1 MSSSKLY
8 VGNLSFKTTEAE
20 LTETFSAYGT
30 VARATIVTD
39 RETGRARGFA
49 FVEMS
54 SASEAQAAIDGLDG
68 KSLDGRQI
76 QVNVARP
83 REDRG
88 GGAGGGRGGGG
99 GGRDGGGGGRQSR
112 W

>member
-1 MSSSKLY
+1 MSNSKLY
-8 VGNLSFKTTEAE
+8 VGNLSFNTTEAD
-20 LTETFSAYGT
+20 LSATFGAHGT
-30 VARATIVTD
+30 VSRATIVTD

-49 FVEMS
+49 FVEMG
-54 SASEAQAAIDGLDG
+54 SAQEAEAAIAALDG
-68 KSLDGRQI
+68 KTVDGRQL

-88 GGAGGGRGGGG
+88 NGGGGG
-99 GGRDGGGGGRQSR
+99 GGRTNR

>member
-1 MSSSKLY
+1 MSNTKLY
-8 VGNLSFKTTEAE
+8 VGNLSFNTTEASLAE
-20 LTETFSAYGT
+20 AFGAHGSVT
-30 VARATIVTD
+30 RATIVTE

-49 FVEMS
+49 FVEMGS
-54 SASEAQAAIDGLDG
+54 SEEAQAAITAMDG

-88 GGAGGGRGGGG
+88 GGGGAGGG
-99 GGRDGGGGGRQSR
+99 GGRSSNR

>member
-8 VGNLSFKTTEAE
+8 VGNLSFNMTEASLAE
-20 LTETFSAYGT
+20 AFAPYGN
-30 VARATIVTD
+30 VSRATIVTD

-49 FVEMS
+49 FVEMG
-54 SASEAQAAIDGLDG
+54 SATEAQAAIDGLDG

-76 QVNVARP
+76 QVNVAKP

-88 GGAGGGRGGGG
+88 GSGG
-99 GGRDGGGGGRQSR
+99 GGGGGRQSR